1 MTFRPGGTDLTD
13 RALSCCGFAVG
24 ARVLDVGCGV
34 GASVE
39 HLQSRHGLAAT
50 GIDPSPALIAE
61 GLARNPD
68 LSLTEG
74 SAEALPV
81 ADGELD
87 GVLCECVLSLVDD
100 PRQVLQE
107 FRRALRPGGSLILSD
122 LYLRSATGVFETI
135 QTADCYESDEP
146 APGPMT
152 RGTLEALLNACGFVL
167 FLWEDHTRLLQELAA
182 RLVLAHGPLD
192 GLWRP
197 PRDAGCAGER
207 PGYYLLVARK
217 ETIRESER

>member
-1 MTFRPGGTDLTD
+1 MTFRPGGTELTD

-39 HLQSRHGLAAT
+39 HLQSRHTLAVT
-50 GIDPSPALIAE
+50 GIDLSPALIAE
-61 GLARNPD
+61 GLARNPA
-68 LSLTEG
+68 LPLTVG

-81 ADGELD
+81 ADGELN
-87 GVLCECVLSLVDD
+87 GILCECVLSLVDD

-122 LYLRSATGVFETI
+122 LYLRHHQHE
-135 QTADCYESDEP
+135 DP

-167 FLWEDHTRLLQELAA
+167 CLWEDHTRLLQELAA
-182 RLVLAHGPLD
+182 RLVLAHGSLD
-192 GLWRP
+192 GLWCS

-217 ETIRESER
+217 ER